1 MKGFDS
7 LVAAG
12 VVSERVSL
20 GPLTTYKF
28 GGPARWYAEARSD
41 GELSAIMAARRAA
54 GVDLLILGRGSNLL
68 VADAGYGGIVVR
80 LAGDFAAVSFGED
93 GTITAGGAVSL
104 PILARQ
110 AAKAGRGGLEWY
122 VGIPGS
128 VGGAVRMNAGGHG
141 SDTGE
146 WLVDAAVMDA
156 GTGTVGAR
164 DVAALDLSYR
174 HSNLTDTDIVL
185 SARFNSIARDPA
197 ESEALIREITR
208 WRREHQP
215 GGTLNA
221 GSVFKNPPGDAAGRI
236 IEEVGLKGYRCG
248 GAAVSSRHANF
259 FVAEAGACAQDI
271 YDLVW
276 AVRRRV
282 GEAVGV
288 WLEPEIRF
296 AGDFAANDDAQYPQE
311 AR

>member
-1 MKGFDS
+1 MSGFET
-7 LVAAG
+7 LVADG
-12 VVSERVSL
+12 LVVEDVPL
-20 GPLTTYKF
+20 GPLTTYKY
-28 GGPARWYAEARSD
+28 GGPARWFAEVGTVAD
-41 GELSAIMAARRAA
+41 LAAVLAARRAA
-54 GVDLLILGRGSNLL
+54 GAELLMLGRGSNLL

-80 LAGDFAAVSFGED
+80 LAGDFAEVSIGAD
-93 GTITAGGAVSL
+93 GIVAAGGAVSL
-104 PILARQ
+104 PMLARR
-110 AAKAGRGGLEWY
+110 ASKAGRGGLEWY

-128 VGGAVRMNAGGHG
+128 VGGALRMNAGGHG

-146 WLVDAAVMDA
+146 WLIDAEVMDA
-156 GTGTVGAR
+156 EDATISTR
-164 DVAALDLSYR
+164 DVGALDLSYR
-174 HSNLTDTDIVL
+174 HSNLTDTDIVV
-185 SARFNSIARDPA
+185 SARYRSIERDPA
-197 ESEALIREITR
+197 ESEALLREITR

-236 IEEVGLKGYRCG
+236 IDAVGLKGLRRG
-248 GAAVSSRHANF
+248 GAAVSDRHANF
-259 FVAEAGACAQDI
+259 FVAHAGATAQDI

-296 AGDFAANDDAQYPQE
+296 AGDFAANDDIRHPQE
-311 AR
+311 TR